1 MPVLKKEFELDDGT
15 KLMVRQ
21 ASGLEKMKLEAI
33 QARVIRQCRDYGMN
47 VEEWTEEQ
55 HMDFMFKL
63 EDAGAGI
70 DKQAAEWLPV
80 CILEPEGFD
89 ANILTAEEGR
99 MLLAFIRGDDPDG
112 AIPLA

>member
-1 MPVLKKEFELDDGT
+1 MPVLKKEFELDDGQ
-15 KLMVRQ
+15 KLTVRQ
-21 ASGLEKMKLEAI
+21 ASGLEKMKIEAI
-33 QARVIRQCRDYGMN
+33 QARVIRKCRQFGDN
-47 VEEWTEEQ
+47 VADWTDEQ

-70 DKQAAEWLPV
+70 DKQAAEWLPG

-89 ANILTAEEGR
+89 ANILTAEEVR
-99 MLLAFIRGDDPDG
+99 MLLAFIRGDDPEG

>member
-47 VEEWTEEQ
+47 VQEWTEEQ
-55 HMDFMFKL
+55 HLDFMFKL

-70 DKQAAEWLPV
+70 DQQAATWLPV
-80 CILEPEGFD
+80 CILEPADFD
-89 ANILTAEEGR
+89 ANTLTADEVR
-99 MLLAFIRGDDPDG
+99 MLLSFIRGDDPEG
-112 AIPLA
+112 AIPLG